1 MLKPSGLITPGQI
14 KFLKL
19 GTWARSSM
27 PQKSSRA
34 HWLFQSLFVHRP
46 YILGSI
52 RELNT
57 NCKMYKD
64 KMFSGNANQNPFTHL
79 SSTGCLNPHNGQSQ
93 SLPTWVLWETYFLP
107 AEVLKTIFLSWAWAC
122 LCILRYWT
130 GARTVTSV
138 LLQVTFNQDYTLLL
152 WQTSLAW
159 AKKVVPTSLL
169 IVPGFIFMVCTG
181 IRVLMNFTF
190 YYSKALSRT
199 HKPSKCYISPWT
211 LKDTGTV
218 VQSTHS
224 SWPSE
229 QLGSWLVAAA
239 QGRPYTT
246 WN

>member
-1 MLKPSGLITPGQI
+1 MEVQTKTLLHTSLLQDVLTPLKGSHSLYLPGFYEKHI
-14 KFLKL
+14 FCLLKS
-19 GTWARSSM
+19 WR
-27 PQKSSRA
+27 
-34 HWLFQSLFVHRP
+34 LF
-46 YILGSI
+46 
-52 RELNT
+52 
-57 NCKMYKD
+57 
-64 KMFSGNANQNPFTHL
+64 
-79 SSTGCLNPHNGQSQ
+79 
-93 SLPTWVLWETYFLP
+93 
-107 AEVLKTIFLSWAWAC
+107 IFLSWAWAC

-152 WQTSLAW
+152 WQTSVAW

-169 IVPGFIFMVCTG
+169 IVPGFIFTVCTG

-199 HKPSKCYISPWT
+199 HNPSKCYISPRT
-211 LKDTGTV
+211 LKDTGIV

-229 QLGSWLVAAA
+229 QLGPWLVAAA